1 MTGRPGS
8 PRVFLAALAVVL
20 FSACSAGPPPRDIAE
35 ARLALQDAKNAAAD
49 QRAPREYD
57 SAVSHFQA
65 AQSIWNEKKDPVVS
79 AHMARMAQAEARQ
92 AQFLAEASA
101 AQEQVTRETERRQR
115 AELAVREAEIAMLQ
129 ARARSEA
136 ERRAAEAEA
145 RAAEE
150 RRRIEED
157 LARREAEARER
168 ERIRAEAEAK
178 LTAERT
184 RAEQETA
191 AKTQAER
198 DRVAAELEKMKA
210 ELEATKKAS
219 EDAQRAAQEERQ
231 KLEEQRKAEEA
242 RQAEL
247 AKARDAQEQAETA
260 LKTTLSQLAQV
271 REEARGLIVTLPGN
285 IYFDVNKT
293 DVKPAMRE
301 RLAQIGRALATV
313 PGRHVLVEGHTDSTG
328 KDEYNVTLSRLRAES
343 VRSILV
349 SGGVSPDRIES
360 QGYGKTRPVASN
372 NTDAGRAQNRRV
384 EIVLQ
389 GNGAAPPH

>member
-1 MTGRPGS
+1 MTARRAIFP
-8 PRVFLAALAVVL
+8 FLPACALL
-20 FSACSAGPPPRDIAE
+20 FAGCSAGPPPQDIAE

-57 SAVSHFQA
+57 SAVSHFHA
-65 AQSIWNEKKDPVVS
+65 AQGVWNDKKDPVLA
-79 AHMARMAQAEARQ
+79 AHWARVAQAEAKQ
-92 AQFLAEASA
+92 SQYLAEASV

-136 ERRAAEAEA
+136 ERRAAETEA
-145 RAAEE
+145 RAAED
-150 RRRIEED
+150 RRRLEED
-157 LARREAEARER
+157 LARREAEAKER
-168 ERIRAEAEAK
+168 ERVRAESEAR
-178 LTAERT
+178 LAAER
-184 RAEQETA
+184 AKADQETA

-210 ELEATKKAS
+210 ELEATKKAAD
-219 EDAQRAAQEERQ
+219 DAKLAAQEERQ
-231 KLEEQRKAEEA
+231 KLEEQRRAEEA

-247 AKARDAQEQAETA
+247 VRAREAQQQAEDA

-293 DVKPAMRE
+293 DVKPGMRE
-301 RLAQIGRALATV
+301 RLTQIARALATV
-313 PGRHVLVEGHTDSTG
+313 ADRHVLVEGHTDSTG

-343 VRSILV
+343 VRSILI

-372 NTDAGRAQNRRV
+372 ATETGRAQNRRV

-389 GNGAAPPH
+389 GGAR